1 MFLDTNPIGERGS
14 KRPSWSRFLPSTHP
28 ILPVSLSIC
37 LSLSP
42 PTTHTHIYTDSLY
55 MHGLLPSQNFC
66 SLLYNFLN
74 NPSVFQ
80 EMDIWKSL
88 KFPIEKKKNYT
99 KSIMNDAL
107 ANLKVFPLRKL
118 VTVNMFQW
126 SCETC
131 DCWIKVQKRG
141 SADVSKPLYKE
152 INSS

>member
-1 MFLDTNPIGERGS
+1 
-14 KRPSWSRFLPSTHP
+14 
-28 ILPVSLSIC
+28 
-37 LSLSP
+37 
-42 PTTHTHIYTDSLY
+42 
-55 MHGLLPSQNFC
+55 MHGLSPSQYFC

-99 KSIMNDAL
+99 KSIMNDTL

-131 DCWIKVQKRG
+131 DC
-141 SADVSKPLYKE
+141 
-152 INSS
+152 